1 MPRATNSPASRDRRR
16 KVLKQAEGYRGAH
29 HRLFKTAKQAVDHAG
44 KYAYRDRKARKR
56 EMRALWIAR
65 INAAARNYGL
75 SYNRLV
81 FGLHKAGMD
90 VNRKMLSELAVKDE
104 ETFARLIEVAK
115 SAIAGQFIPREEVQ
129 ELQPAITVTSSK
141 ESTDTTSEEETSTE

>member
-1 MPRATNSPASRDRRR
+1 MPRATNNPASRDRRR
-16 KVLKQAEGYRGAH
+16 KVLKQAEGYRGSH

-44 KYAYRDRKARKR
+44 KYAYRDRKAKKR
-56 EMRALWIAR
+56 EIRALWIAR

-90 VNRKMLSELAVKDE
+90 VNRKMIADLAVKDE
-104 ETFARLIEVAK
+104 EAFAKLIEIAK
-115 SAIAGQFIPREEVQ
+115 SAIAGEIVRTDEQQIFEVIQ
-129 ELQPAITVTSSK
+129 NPT
-141 ESTDTTSEEETSTE
+141 ESTESSENASS

>member
-1 MPRATNSPASRDRRR
+1 MPRATNNPASRDRRR
-16 KVLKQAEGYRGAH
+16 KVLKQAEGYRGSH

-44 KYAYRDRKARKR
+44 QYAYRDRKAKKR

-81 FGLHKAGMD
+81 FGLHKAGMN
-90 VNRKMLSELAVKDE
+90 VNREMLADLAVEDE
-104 ETFARLIEVAK
+104 EAFAKLIEIAK
-115 SAIAGQFIPREEVQ
+115 SAIAGDPVPQDEEMYNA
-129 ELQPAITVTSSK
+129 EASDSDNSS
-141 ESTDTTSEEETSTE
+141 